1 MATISTPARSALIL
15 KVCLNVAPL
24 VLCLLG
30 IYVLLHGLTELQA
43 QPTPRPTAQN
53 QTSSPPAAD
62 IGALQEQLKTLS
74 NQLEDL
80 SKSREVL
87 RDRLD
92 TVSQQA
98 SHVQWLLSIVLGV
111 AGLLT
116 LAQGLFGFF
125 SAQNYVKQAE
135 DAIRRAND
143 GVKEMDSLAAD
154 VRSKFPMFADIE
166 TARAEA
172 FNELS
177 KLTSVLD
184 RDYENLYANSEWLTR
199 QKILAIES
207 FSAMQF
213 LTAIGR
219 NKELTRNL
227 QLLGKFYG
235 GKFATDAGLAT
246 DFERARYYFDLALQK
261 SDRDYSV
268 LNDSGWLFALVAKPP
283 QRGKARQLFEESLE
297 SKPNQQRALYNL
309 GTLCWE
315 KGNRE
320 KLKEGIK
327 YFSDAE
333 KQANWE
339 ELPNPGMAAHIQY
352 NLACF
357 YDALAAGELDLGA
370 RIQLLD
376 KCCEHLLRAATLG
389 RQPAKLV
396 ESDLNPGGDLETLAA
411 SDKHEAQ
418 RKDIV
423 AKYKEAWSTR

>member
-1 MATISTPARSALIL
+1 
-15 KVCLNVAPL
+15 
-24 VLCLLG
+24 
-30 IYVLLHGLTELQA
+30 LTELEA
-43 QPTPRPTAQN
+43 QPTPLQQPTAQN
-53 QTSSPPAAD
+53 RPSSPPAAD
-62 IGALQEQLKTLS
+62 VAALQEQLRTLS
-74 NQLEDL
+74 VQVEDL
-80 SKSREVL
+80 SKSRDVL

-92 TVSQQA
+92 AISQQA

-135 DAIRRAND
+135 DAIGRANG

-166 TARAEA
+166 AARAEA

-177 KLTSVLD
+177 KLTSVLE

-213 LTAIGR
+213 LTATGR
-219 NKELTRNL
+219 SKELTRNL

-261 SDRDYSV
+261 SNRSYSV
-268 LNDSGWLFALVAKPP
+268 LNDSGWLFALIAKPP
-283 QRGKARQLFEESLE
+283 QRAKARQLFEESLE
-297 SKPNQQRALYNL
+297 SKPGQQRALYNL

-327 YFSDAE
+327 YLADAQ

-339 ELPNPGMAAHIQY
+339 ELPNPAMAAHIYY

-357 YDALAAGELDLGA
+357 YDAFAVGEVDPQA
-370 RIQLLD
+370 QAQLLD
-376 KCCEHLLRAATLG
+376 ECCRHLLQAATLG
-389 RQPAKLV
+389 KQPAKLV
-396 ESDLNPGGDLETLAA
+396 ESDLAPGGDLQTLAA
-411 SDKHEAQ
+411 SDKHKARREE
-418 RKDIV
+418 II
-423 AKYKEAWSTR
+423 AKYRTAWSTQTG